1 LKKQCHLQLLGFID
15 RKAFMENTWCGVCDE
30 ENNVGIFG
38 PAEFEIDAKK
48 LPQGFYRKY
57 GTRII
62 SEIIDKTLE
71 E

>member
-1 LKKQCHLQLLGFID
+1 
-15 RKAFMENTWCGVCDE
+15 MENTWCGVCDE